1 MTEEF
6 IMAYKDMTFCYSD
19 CVNTKCYRNFSPE
32 HRANAI
38 KWWGD
43 DTFPLA
49 MSASYRVDCDEY
61 KQPQEGDTEDAA

>member
-1 MTEEF
+1 MTEEL
-6 IMAYKDMTFCYSD
+6 IVSYKDMTFCYSD

-49 MSASYRVDCDEY
+49 MSESFRVGCDDY
-61 KQPQEGDTEDAA
+61 KQPQEGETEDAA